1 MTTAALGGE
10 IDAPTLDGGKT
21 RVKVPAGVQ
30 SGKQLRLRGKGM
42 PALRGAGAGD
52 LYIEL
57 AVETPVNLSARQR
70 ELLREFEEAGR
81 RQQPGDPGL
90 LPRVKGFWEGM
101 KG

>member
-1 MTTAALGGE
+1 M
-10 IDAPTLDGGKT
+10 
-21 RVKVPAGVQ
+21 Q

-57 AVETPVNLSARQR
+57 AVETPVNLTARQR
-70 ELLREFEEAGR
+70 ELLREFEEAGKDNSPET
-81 RQQPGDPGL
+81 QDFFS
-90 LPRVKGFWEGM
+90 RVKGFWDGM